1 MIRLSIASFL
11 LWDASMLFRII
22 HVICVAPALAVPYLA
37 VAVGAFMV
45 HALVFGQ

>member
-1 MIRLSIASFL
+1 MTRIPLICFLS
-11 LWDASMLFRII
+11 WDASMLFRII